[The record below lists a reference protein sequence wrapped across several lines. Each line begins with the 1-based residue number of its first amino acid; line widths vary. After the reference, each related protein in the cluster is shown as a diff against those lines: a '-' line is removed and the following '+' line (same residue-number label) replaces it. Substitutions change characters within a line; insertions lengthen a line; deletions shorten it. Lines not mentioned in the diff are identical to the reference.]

1 MEVTKKCL
9 HGKARYINMTI
20 AKRSIFLL
28 SIKNK
33 TMYKKRALIMLV
45 MTMMI
50 GIPITKADVQ
60 NVNFRFCDDTEGND
74 FMQGKKNFM
83 LNPGE
88 PMDLCLIFWSN
99 ADKPVQII
107 YGFTE
112 GVIDPSGI
120 QMCRSDKSATNGFSK
135 YMTSKE
141 PRSFILKKGEN
152 KTVHETVT
160 LPLGMSGLQYGCIAY
175 SLATAEWNTLE
186 ANNWGIFGIVVNK
199 VFPISLFA
207 GKSADIKN
215 AVTLLETAGGS
226 YTTNRSVKVT
236 MDQNNNLILGFKVK
250 NEGNISQDITLS
262 GRIYN
267 MFGFEKSFS
276 ATASRVGPGGE
287 KDLETNVGVIP
298 AYKGFF
304 SIEYMMQNTP
314 KFEFDTTNITEE
326 AKKWGIVTGSA
337 KVYLFSWISI
347 GIVIVLLAIIVKLV
361 RPRRK
366 KVVVA
371 QA

>member
-9 HGKARYINMTI
+9 HGKVRYIDMTI
-20 AKRSIFLL
+20 AKRSFFLL

-50 GIPITKADVQ
+50 GIPIAKADIN
-60 NVNFRFCDDTEGND
+60 NVNFRFCDDTEGKD

-83 LNPGE
+83 LTPGE
-88 PMDLCLIFWSN
+88 PMDLCIIFWSN
-99 ADKPVQII
+99 ADVPIQII

-112 GVIDPSGI
+112 GLLDPSSLQI
-120 QMCRSDKSATNGFSK
+120 CESDKSATNGFSK
-135 YMTSKE
+135 YITSKE
-141 PRSFILKKGEN
+141 PRSFILQKGEN

-160 LPLGMSGLQYGCIAY
+160 LPLGMSGLQYGCLAY
-175 SLATAEWNTLE
+175 SLATAQWETATSNQGVFKL
-186 ANNWGIFGIVVNK
+186 IINK

-207 GKSADIKN
+207 GKSTDIKN
-215 AVTLLETAGGS
+215 TVTLLETEGGS
-226 YTTNRSVKVT
+226 YTTNKLVKVT

-250 NEGNISQDITLS
+250 NEGNVSQDITLS

-287 KDLETNVGVIP
+287 KDLEANVGVIP

-314 KFEFDTTNITEE
+314 KFEFDITNLTEE
-326 AKKWGIVTGSA
+326 AKKWLVVTGSA
-337 KVYLFSWISI
+337 KVYLFSRISI
-347 GIVIVLLAIIVKLV
+347 GILVVLLAIIVKLV

>member
-1 MEVTKKCL
+1 
-9 HGKARYINMTI
+9 
-20 AKRSIFLL
+20 
-28 SIKNK
+28 
-33 TMYKKRALIMLV
+33 MLV
-45 MTMMI
+45 LTMMI
-50 GIPITKADVQ
+50 GIPIAKADIQ
-60 NVNFRFCDDTEGND
+60 DVNFRFCDDTEGKD
-74 FMQGKKNFM
+74 FMNGKKNFM
-83 LNPGE
+83 LTPGE
-88 PMDLCLIFWSN
+88 PMDLCIIFWSN
-99 ADKPVQII
+99 FDKPIQIV

-112 GVIDPSGI
+112 GLIDKISGL
-120 QMCRSDKSATNGFSK
+120 QVCRSDKSDSNGFSK
-135 YMTSKE
+135 YMISKE
-141 PRSFILKKGEN
+141 PRTFILQKGEN

-160 LPLGMSGLQYGCIAY
+160 LPLGMSGIQYGCLAY
-175 SLATAEWNTLE
+175 SLATAEGNTQ
-186 ANNWGIFGIVVNK
+186 ATDMWGIFQLIVNK

-215 AVTLLETAGGS
+215 AVTLLETAGGA

-236 MDQNNNLILGFKVK
+236 MDQNSNLILGFKVK
-250 NEGNISQDITLS
+250 NEGNVSQDITLS

-276 ATASRVGPGGE
+276 TATSKVAPWGE
-287 KDLETNVGVIP
+287 KDLEANIGIIP

-304 SIEYMMQNTP
+304 SVEYMMQNTP
-314 KFEFDTTNITEE
+314 KFEFDTSNITEE

-347 GIVIVLLAIIVKLV
+347 GILVVLLAIILKLV

-366 KVVVA
+366 KVVEV